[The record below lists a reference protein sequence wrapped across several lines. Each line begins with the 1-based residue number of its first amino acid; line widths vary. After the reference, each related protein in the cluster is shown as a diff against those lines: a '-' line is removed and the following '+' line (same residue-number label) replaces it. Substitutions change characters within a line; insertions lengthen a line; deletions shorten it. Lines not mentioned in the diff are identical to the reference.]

1 MNNPFPIDEILP
13 QLKQALGSSPAVVL
27 QAPPGAGKTTRVPLA
42 LLKEPWLAGK
52 SIIMLEPR
60 RLAASNAA
68 RFMASTLSEE
78 VGRTVGYSIRFDRKV
93 SAATR
98 IEVVTEGILTRR
110 LQQDPFLERVGLVI
124 FDEFHER
131 NLNADVALA
140 LCRDSQ
146 LQVRE
151 DLKLLVMSATLD
163 GAAVSKLLNQAP
175 IITSQGRSY
184 PVEISYLEPEV
195 QGRLPEEM
203 ARAIRKAL
211 SETEG
216 DVLAFLPGAGEI
228 RRCET
233 LLQESTENLLI
244 CPLYGDL
251 PFNAQEEAIQPHPTL
266 RKVVLATN
274 IAETSLT
281 IEGVKVVV
289 DGGFARQSR
298 FDPTTG
304 MNRLETVRV
313 STASAEQR
321 AGRAGRL
328 APGTCY
334 RLWTTHTQRGLV
346 PQSPPEI
353 LTSDLTPLALDLA
366 QWGIHDVS
374 KLAWLDPPPE
384 KGMEEGR
391 KLLLDL
397 GALDEE
403 GKITPKGKSMA
414 NLPIHPRLANLLLA
428 AEKDGS
434 LDLACDLV
442 PLLSERDIF
451 RISKEPSKHQS
462 PSDLLDRLSALEAFR
477 KQGRKG
483 AEAWQA
489 DPAACGS
496 AERVASFWKKHFK
509 VKPGPVKA
517 SSVEEIGKLL
527 LSAYPDRLAQ
537 QRFDKLTPGREKG
550 SDRYLLSNGRGAKLA
565 PQSSVRNE
573 PYLVAPVVEGGTSG
587 EGLIRMASALSLET
601 VYQLFGFKIVKERK
615 VTWSS
620 KEGKVLAQEEERLGP
635 LILKARP
642 VAAPP
647 EMVAKALLEGI
658 TSAGG
663 PGLAGL
669 NWSPEAIQFKKR
681 VEFLSKLFPEGG
693 WPDLSEEYLSKT
705 LSEWLGPYLQGI
717 TTLEAL
723 SRADLLQPLKGLL
736 SRDQLKKLE
745 EGAPTHLTV
754 PSSSRIALDYEPEEG
769 PVLAVKLQELFG
781 LGETPK
787 VAFGKVPVLIHLL
800 SPAGR
805 PVQVTR
811 DLKSFWEKGYPEV
824 KKELKGRYPRH
835 PWPDDPWNALP
846 TKYTKKRAEGNS
858 K

>member
-1 MNNPFPIDEILP
+1 MKVKVSFFSMSHLPIDEIFP
-13 QLKQALGSSPAVVL
+13 QLKQTLGSAPAVVL

-68 RFMASTLSEE
+68 RFMASTLKEE
-78 VGRTVGYSIRFDRKV
+78 VGKTVGYAIRFDRKV

-110 LQQDPFLERVGLVI
+110 LQQDPFLEGVGLVI

-140 LCRDSQ
+140 LCRDIQ

-163 GAAVSKLLNQAP
+163 GQAVSRLLNNAP
-175 IITSQGRSY
+175 MVTSQGRSY
-184 PVEISYLEPEV
+184 PVDIKYLEQEPQV
-195 QGRLPEEM
+195 RLPEEM

-211 SETEG
+211 AETEG
-216 DVLAFLPGAGEI
+216 DILAFLPGAGEI
-228 RRCET
+228 RRCES

-251 PFNAQEEAIQPHPTL
+251 PFTAQEEAIRPHPTL

-298 FDPTTG
+298 FDPNTG

-313 STASAEQR
+313 SLASAEQR

-334 RLWTTHTQRGLV
+334 RLWTTHTQRGLI

-366 QWGIHDVS
+366 QWGIKDIA

-391 KLLLDL
+391 RLLLEL
-397 GALDEE
+397 GGLDEE

-428 AEKDGS
+428 AEKDDHI
-434 LDLACDLV
+434 DLACDLV
-442 PLLSERDIF
+442 ALLSERDIF

-496 AERVASFWKKHFK
+496 VERVASFWKKHFK
-509 VKPGPVKA
+509 VKPGPAEA

-537 QRFDKLTPGREKG
+537 QREKG

-573 PYLVAPVVEGGTSG
+573 PYLVVPVVEGGTAG
-587 EGLIRMASALSLET
+587 EGLIRQASVLSLET
-601 VYQLFGFKIVKERK
+601 VYQLFGSKIVMERR

-647 EMVAKALLEGI
+647 EEVAGAFLEGI
-658 TSAGG
+658 MSAGG
-663 PGLAGL
+663 PGLAAL
-669 NWSPEAIQFKKR
+669 NWSSEAIQFKKR
-681 VEFLSKLFPEGG
+681 VEFLSNLFPEGG
-693 WPDLSEEYLSKT
+693 WPDLSEEYLSKS
-705 LSEWLGPYLQGI
+705 LSEWLGPYLHGI
-717 TTLEAL
+717 TTLEGL
-723 SRADLLQPLKGLL
+723 SKADLLQPLKGLL
-736 SRDQLKKLE
+736 NRDQLKKLE

-754 PSSSRIALDYEPEEG
+754 PSGSRIQLDYEPEEG

-787 VAFGKVPVLIHLL
+787 VGFGKVAVLIHLL

-846 TKYTKKRAEGNS
+846 TKYTKKRAGGG
-858 K
+858 